1 MSELESAG
9 SPSQLGGM
17 TVNERL
23 SVAGLIERFDAAAR
37 GREESVMVAILR
49 QVDLA
54 EADAAACAA
63 AILANPVKFGY

>member
-1 MSELESAG
+1 MG

-23 SVAGLIERFDAAAR
+23 WVAGLIERFDAAAR
-37 GREESVMVAILR
+37 GRDRLGMVAILR

-54 EADAAACAA
+54 EADAEACAA
-63 AILANPVKFGY
+63 AILANPGKFGY